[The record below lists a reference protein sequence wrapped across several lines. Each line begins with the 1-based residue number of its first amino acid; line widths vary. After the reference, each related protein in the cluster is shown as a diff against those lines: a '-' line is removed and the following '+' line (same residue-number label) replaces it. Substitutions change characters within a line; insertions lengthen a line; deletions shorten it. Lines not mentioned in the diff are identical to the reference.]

1 MLSVL
6 VATLQLYYQS
16 DMRYPKKF
24 TVKAWKK
31 FDLTQQDILCT
42 RYDIILTDHLTKD
55 EKLRKVIKKIA
66 KNLTIK
72 NVNKGITKFNKGM
85 SQFNTMI
92 APEKEQRVRKTKR
105 RKEPREES
113 DFDIKE
119 IKVPDFWSKDQAKTI
134 KDLLG

>member
-1 MLSVL
+1 
-6 VATLQLYYQS
+6 
-16 DMRYPKKF
+16 MRYPKKF

-42 RYDIILTDHLTKD
+42 RYDIILTDHLTRD

-92 APEKEQRVRKTKR
+92 APEKPQRTRKTKSKQKIVYR
-105 RKEPREES
+105 ETRTPEPELS
-113 DFDIKE
+113 LWG
-119 IKVPDFWSKDQAKTI
+119 PDKDMSKSV

>member
-1 MLSVL
+1 L
-6 VATLQLYYQS
+6 
-16 DMRYPKKF
+16 RYPKKF

-55 EKLRKVIKKIA
+55 EKLRKIIKKIA

-92 APEKEQRVRKTKR
+92 SPEKPTRKTKAR
-105 RKEPREES
+105 KSKEFKEPRPQEPELNLWGS
-113 DFDIKE
+113 DKE
-119 IKVPDFWSKDQAKTI
+119 YSKTM

>member
-1 MLSVL
+1 MKFNPILTDDFSFN
-6 VATLQLYYQS
+6 YI
-16 DMRYPKKF
+16 RIPKKF
-24 TVKAWKK
+24 TMKGFNK
-31 FDLTQQDILCT
+31 FNDTQKQLLCE
-42 RYDIILTDHLTKD
+42 RYDITLTTYETKGEKARKIL
-55 EKLRKVIKKIA
+55 KKF
-66 KNLTIK
+66 TIK
-72 NVNKGITKFNKGM
+72 NLNKGITKFNKGM

-92 APEKEQRVRKTKR
+92 TPEKEQRVRKTKR